1 MSVCVCE
8 CGMVVG
14 ENAAFLGGLVTLC
27 CFFPLP
33 SKTHLFLLVLILRL
47 LHRLGLLRLD
57 GGGAAAVRL
66 VRVQGGAILLWVCG
80 KKGGKVSAVSRS
92 TCQPLSL
99 AHHPPLQ
106 DNSPPSPSCTLRRL
120 RRHRPGGRRHRRC
133 RGLRRG
139 CGVCWKEGKV
149 VGRKRQRGLAVVSLS
164 AGRKERQAPSCPSL
178 PHSSPSSVTA
188 TPRWGRQGKERWPEK
203 AGRQEREAD
212 ACGAT
217 PACACALS
225 PLAGELGAP
234 SAPKAASTLP
244 ARSPMSCGG
253 PHAAVRGVGG
263 RRGGEG
269 GRQPPGAVP
278 LLPPPPRKQRRRGV
292 AQLCALRPK
301 IQPPTRPVHSPH
313 EDVHGLLLGAAALW
327 GGREEREEGRGCQHN
342 APNAHK
348 PPASHRPPRRAVLFP
363 SLPNPPRRVDHHS
376 RHRPGTS
383 PTP

>member
-33 SKTHLFLLVLILRL
+33 SKTHLLLVLILRL

-80 KKGGKVSAVSRS
+80 KKGESERGLSLDVPTPLSRS
-92 TCQPLSL
+92 P
-99 AHHPPLQ
+99 
-106 DNSPPSPSCTLRRL
+106 PPSPRQLTPFPFVYSSSSASPPPRGAAPPSVSRASARL
-120 RRHRPGGRRHRRC
+120 WC
-133 RGLRRG
+133 VLERG
-139 CGVCWKEGKV
+139 EV

-212 ACGAT
+212 AC
-217 PACACALS
+217 
-225 PLAGELGAP
+225 
-234 SAPKAASTLP
+234 
-244 ARSPMSCGG
+244 
-253 PHAAVRGVGG
+253 AV
-263 RRGGEG
+263 
-269 GRQPPGAVP
+269 
-278 LLPPPPRKQRRRGV
+278 QRRR
-292 AQLCALRPK
+292 ARAL
-301 IQPPTRPVHSPH
+301 
-313 EDVHGLLLGAAALW
+313 
-327 GGREEREEGRGCQHN
+327 
-342 APNAHK
+342 
-348 PPASHRPPRRAVLFP
+348 
-363 SLPNPPRRVDHHS
+363 S
-376 RHRPGTS
+376 RL
-383 PTP
+383 